1 MALVPARPHRPSPR
15 VRAPRLAG
23 RWVGPAP
30 DLAGRFVLLDFW
42 TGSCVNCVHV
52 LAELR
57 PLAARFAG
65 DLVVV
70 GVHSPKFDHEAEPG
84 AVQAAV
90 ARLEVDH
97 PVLDDADRSLWSAY
111 AVRAWPTLV
120 LVDPDGYVVATRSGE
135 GHGAELERLV
145 ADLLAHRPPRTA
157 PRPVPADDAPVLP
170 DDTPL
175 RFPAR
180 AIALPGGS
188 LLVADAGHH
197 QLVELAADLTTVLR
211 RIGSGRRELADG
223 PAAEAGFAAP
233 QGLALLPPRVAQLL
247 GADVAVAD
255 TGNHAVRGVRL
266 ADGHVR
272 TLAGTGRQLRR
283 RSGGGP
289 ARAQDLASPTDVAW
303 WPDAGGD
310 GDGGGSGGDLL
321 VAVSGTHQLWA
332 FDPDAG
338 TVRVVAGTT
347 AEGLLDGPAER
358 AWLAQPSGL
367 AVGTAPEGGAE
378 ALAWFVDA
386 ETSALRTLRRTAPP
400 DRRVPVVTD
409 ERMANVDPVALPG
422 AEVTTHVGRGLFE
435 FGHRD
440 GPADRALLQ
449 HPLGLAL
456 DARGTAPAAVLV
468 ADTFDGALR
477 RYDPLTRSVETLLT
491 GLAEPADVLVEEDDD
506 GGGGAVVVVESA
518 AHRLTRWSLRRRDRR
533 LLAEVRLAADAELV
547 VDFTPGAGRRVDERW
562 GPPVRVEVSADPPG
576 ALGAGAG
583 SGTGWRRPVR
593 VVAAGRLRVDV
604 RVATCDESSCRL
616 EEFTVVVP
624 VRPAG
629 QGEPLLR
636 IALP

>member
-1 MALVPARPHRPSPR
+1 MRDPSSRPSPR
-15 VRAPRLAG
+15 VRAPRLTG
-23 RWVGPAP
+23 RWVGPRP
-30 DLAGRFVLLDFW
+30 EPAGRFVLLHFW

-57 PLAARFAG
+57 PLQARFAG

-70 GVHSPKFDHEAEPG
+70 GVHSPKFDHEAAPG
-84 AVQAAV
+84 AVEAAV
-90 ARLEVDH
+90 ARLEVEH

-120 LVDPDGYVVATRSGE
+120 LVDPEGYVVATRSGE
-135 GHGAELERLV
+135 GHGPELERLV
-145 ADLLAHRPPRTA
+145 ADLLAHRPARTA
-157 PRPVPADDAPVLP
+157 PPVPAGGAPVRAEGTAAP
-170 DDTPL
+170 AEGTAL

-233 QGLALLPPRVAQLL
+233 QGLALLPPRVARLL

-266 ADGHVR
+266 ADGHVA

-303 WPDAGGD
+303 WPDGAAD
-310 GDGGGSGGDLL
+310 AEGSGGELL

-347 AEGLLDGPAER
+347 AEGLLDGPAEL

-367 AVGTAPEGGAE
+367 AVQAAPGGGAQE
-378 ALAWFVDA
+378 AVAWFVDA
-386 ETSALRTLRRTAPP
+386 ETSALRTLRRTGPP

-422 AEVTTHVGRGLFE
+422 AQVSTHVGLGLFE

-440 GPADRALLQ
+440 GPAERALLQ

-456 DARGTAPAAVLV
+456 DARGGAPAAVLV

-491 GLAEPADVLVEEDDD
+491 GLAEPADVLVEDGPDD
-506 GGGGAVVVVESA
+506 GDDGDDGDGGAVVVVESA
-518 AHRLTRWSLRRRDRR
+518 AHRLTRWSLRRRERR
-533 LLAEVRLAADAELV
+533 LLPEVRLAPDAELV
-547 VDFTPGAGRRVDERW
+547 VAFTPGPGRRVDERW

-576 ALGAGAG
+576 ALGEGAGAG
-583 SGTGWRRPVR
+583 
-593 VVAAGRLRVDV
+593 
-604 RVATCDESSCRL
+604 
-616 EEFTVVVP
+616 
-624 VRPAG
+624 
-629 QGEPLLR
+629 
-636 IALP
+636 